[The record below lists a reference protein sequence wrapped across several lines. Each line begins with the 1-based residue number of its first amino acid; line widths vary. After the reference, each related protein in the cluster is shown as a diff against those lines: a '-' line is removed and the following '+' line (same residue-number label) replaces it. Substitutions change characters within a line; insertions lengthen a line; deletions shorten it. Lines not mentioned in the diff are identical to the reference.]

1 MKVFMFLD
9 DDNFDKDKIRKPRI
23 YYPEIGADEIL
34 KKMENYDKIEFFTTV
49 EGAIDWIERN
59 GCPNFISF
67 DNDLKRDLEGK
78 DLAKWLVNK
87 DLDENG
93 AFIPEDFEFFVHS
106 QNIEAKK
113 SIYSLLNEYLS
124 FKQKNTP
131 EVNDTVVKKTPKV

>member
-1 MKVFMFLD
+1 MNMRTFMYLD
-9 DDNFDKDKIRKPRI
+9 DDNFHQDKIRKPRI
-23 YYPEIGADEIL
+23 YYPEIGAENVL
-34 KKMENYDKIEFFTTV
+34 EKMKEYERIEYFTTV
-49 EGAIDWIERN
+49 EGAIDWIEKN

-93 AFIPEDFEFFVHS
+93 KFIPDDFEFFVHS
-106 QNIEAKK
+106 QNTEAKK

-124 FKQKNTP
+124 FKEKESGKEIKN
-131 EVNDTVVKKTPKV
+131 KKLKI